1 MRVEWFVAMSF
12 FISKM
17 EKVLSF
23 VSRTANEMQE
33 MIILYI
39 YNLFFINTTF
49 TYILNRGFAIRRSK
63 VSPDGTV
70 VLFINIELSF
80 NIIEWHKWIR
90 DAAVSFMLGSTRRN
104 SSESRPTTG
113 S

>member
-49 TYILNRGFAIRRSK
+49 TYILNRDIRSK

-80 NIIEWHKWIR
+80 NTIEWHKRIR